1 MPIGFML
8 YHFICFYANF
18 RMGYLE
24 TLEFSPQ
31 VQSQANAQQ
40 AIPKSALS
48 NPRPQK
54 SPMDTFFAPK

>member
-1 MPIGFML
+1 
-8 YHFICFYANF
+8 
-18 RMGYLE
+18 MGYLE